1 MRGCALLC
9 CAGGAGAPRGAEARQ
24 PAAGGAGPAVPG
36 ASRVPRRAGRGA
48 AAGGERGTGGDG
60 AWWADRLLFAW
71 LQSPSPS
78 PRAPMRSAPAL
89 PD

>member
-1 MRGCALLC
+1 MRGRGGSAGRRGEAARTAPP
-9 CAGGAGAPRGAEARQ
+9 AGGVA
-24 PAAGGAGPAVPG
+24 GAGPAGLG

-48 AAGGERGTGGDG
+48 AAGGERGSGGGG
-60 AWWADRLLFAW
+60 ARWADGLLFAW